1 MTKFCSSI
9 ILDAAA
15 TVIRDRGAKIAVC
28 TSAVINTVDNVETY
42 TLAVTT
48 LTTGAGST
56 SYTLADGDVS
66 GRKITISAQ
75 SSIAVAT
82 TGVAAQICIYT
93 TIGTTALLYKTDA
106 TTQALASTAN
116 KVTIP
121 AWKIEFRDAT

>member
-1 MTKFCSSI
+1 MAKFCSSI
-9 ILDAAA
+9 VLDAAA
-15 TVIRDRGAKIAVC
+15 TVIRDRGAKMAVC
-28 TSAVINTVDNVETY
+28 TSNAITTVDHVETY

-48 LTTGAGST
+48 MTTGAGST
-56 SYTLADGDVS
+56 SYTIADGDVS

-75 SSIAVAT
+75 ASIAVAT
-82 TGVAAQICIYT
+82 TGVAQQICIYT
-93 TIGTTALLYKTDA
+93 TIGTTMLIYKTDA

>member
-1 MTKFCSSI
+1 MAKLCSSV

-15 TVIRDRGAKIAVC
+15 TVIRDGAAKIAVC
-28 TSAVINTVDNVETY
+28 TSAAIASVNDVETY

-56 SYTLADGDVS
+56 SFTIADGDVS

-82 TGVAAQICIYT
+82 TGVAQQIALYT
-93 TIGTTALLYKTDA
+93 TIGSTRLFYLTNA

>member
-1 MTKFCSSI
+1 MAKFCSSI

-28 TSAVINTVDNVETY
+28 TSVAITTVDLVQANM
-42 TLAVTT
+42 LAETT

-56 SYTLADGDVS
+56 SYTIADGDVS

-75 SSIAVAT
+75 ASIAVAT
-82 TGVAAQICIYT
+82 TGIAQQICIYT

-121 AWKIEFRDAT
+121 SWKIEFRDAT

>member
-1 MTKFCSSI
+1 MAKFCSSL

-15 TVIRDRGAKIAVC
+15 TVIRDRAAKIAVC
-28 TSAVINTVDNVETY
+28 TSAAIATVDDVETY

-56 SYTLADGDVS
+56 SFTIANGDVS

-75 SSIAVAT
+75 SSIAVAS
-82 TGVAAQICIYT
+82 TGVAQQICLYT

-106 TTQALASTAN
+106 TTPALASTAN